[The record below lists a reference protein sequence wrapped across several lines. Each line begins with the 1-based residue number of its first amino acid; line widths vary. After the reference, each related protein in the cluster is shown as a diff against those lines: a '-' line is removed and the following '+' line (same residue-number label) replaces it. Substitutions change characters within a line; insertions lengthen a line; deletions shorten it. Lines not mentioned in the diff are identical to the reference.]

1 LGWYFPSAGFTQ
13 EIVYLFLAKT
23 VRIVQEPKPVGSEQ
37 INGIRK
43 VTLDELL
50 TMIERNEVTA
60 SVCHAIAA
68 KLCARDRQG
77 LLA

>member
-23 VRIVQEPKPVGSEQ
+23 VRIVQGPKPVGSEQ

-50 TMIERNEVTA
+50 AMIDCNEVTA
-60 SVCHAIAA
+60 SVCHAMAA
-68 KLCARDRQG
+68 KLCAKQG
-77 LLA
+77 QGFLP